1 MFQSFALVVGKQIEA
16 NLKEKQAAK
25 ADVVALNIN
34 TLQSAQRA
42 RKHLTGKVITEP
54 INLANT
60 YYSTQDV
67 GPGDPMRLGEYD
79 QRTESTRSLG
89 KDATGVYRTTE

>member
-16 NLKEKQAAK
+16 NLKQKQAAK
-25 ADVVALNIN
+25 ARDVVAVNIN

-54 INLANT
+54 INPNT

-67 GPGDPMRLGEYD
+67 GHPGDPVQLGEYD
-79 QRTESTRSLG
+79 QRTESTRSVG
-89 KDATGVYRTTE
+89 KDAGVYRAE